1 MSQTLTKMYRN
12 NSSSHKTNIFAYYFF
27 FPSYRD
33 DCEQCMQFQAKW
45 EYIASQLFGRI
56 NLATVNIMSDGIS
69 TGSRFG
75 VQNVPTFLL

>member
-1 MSQTLTKMYRN
+1 MLVFSLR
-12 NSSSHKTNIFAYYFF
+12 A
-27 FPSYRD
+27 
-33 DCEQCMQFQAKW
+33 DCEPFMKFKAKW

-56 NLATVNIMSDGIS
+56 NLATVNIMEDGIS